1 MKTKILKRIVDNK
14 YVIFIIL
21 FCLLIVVAISILST
35 GDKTDPIS
43 NIADNL
49 HLNVW
54 DWLAL
59 IVAFLSLVVSVMT
72 WHSQNETRKNTAI
85 VSSEELQDKL
95 SGYYHSLIRN
105 VINLYSLH
113 IKMDLNN
120 WESYP
125 SEDYMWKMKLTEIDE
140 NNISIRLVYG
150 DRFHKIQNFNELIR
164 FFNYSID
171 ATIAH
176 LKQDTLN
183 KGVRKRDIYNL
194 KSMVWLISEHLSN
207 TMNSLFP
214 EDKSHNQNKIRNIL
228 TESIGR
234 WYTGIASNQNKL
246 DDNGSYFQDIDSQ
259 RFLND
264 IFNENIDL
272 KNKFL
277 ANLKSVIHH
286 HLSKRSDGYD
296 RIPLIDF

>member
-21 FCLLIVVAISILST
+21 FCLLIVIAINILST

-234 WYTGIASNQNKL
+234 WHTGIASNQNKL

-259 RFLND
+259 RFIND

-272 KNKFL
+272 KNRFL
-277 ANLKSVIHH
+277 ANLKSVIYH

>member
-1 MKTKILKRIVDNK
+1 MKTKILKRIADNK

-21 FCLLIVVAISILST
+21 FCLLIVIAISILST

-85 VSSEELQDKL
+85 VSNEELQDKL

-125 SEDYMWKMKLTEIDE
+125 SEDYMWKMKLTEIEE

-176 LKQDTLN
+176 LKQDTMN

-194 KSMVWLISEHLSN
+194 KSMIWLISEHLSN

-234 WYTGIASNQNKL
+234 WYAGVASNKNKL

-259 RFLND
+259 KFIND
-264 IFNENIDL
+264 IFNENADL
-272 KNKFL
+272 RNRFL
-277 ANLKSVIHH
+277 ANLKSVILH
-286 HLSKRSDGYD
+286 HLSIRSDGYD